1 MLSTIPV
8 KINNNIRVGGY
19 EIMPIEAG
27 YYVID
32 VERDRVI
39 EETWTRAAALAFVRA
54 RITNNLEHISKIKEL
69 DKLIEKHELDSRFY
83 KNSLAHSDNPDK
95 TLTITTRLELSEALT
110 AHAKQQIKEIILA

>member
-1 MLSTIPV
+1 MYNKHIVEQIFSLINKSKMLSTIPV

-54 RITNNLEHISKIKEL
+54 RITNNLEYVTKIKEL
-69 DKLIEKHELDSRFY
+69 DKLIEKHELDSRF
-83 KNSLAHSDNPDK
+83 
-95 TLTITTRLELSEALT
+95 
-110 AHAKQQIKEIILA
+110 

>member
-8 KINNNIRVGGY
+8 KINNVIRVGGY

-32 VERDRVI
+32 IERDRVI

-54 RITNNLEHISKIKEL
+54 RITNNLEDIPKIKEL
-69 DKLIEKHELDSRFY
+69 DSVIEKQELDSRFY
-83 KNSLAHSDNPDK
+83 KNSLTYSEDK
-95 TLTITTRLELSEALT
+95 DRHLAIRTRLELAEAIT
-110 AHAKQQIKEIILA
+110 SHAKEQIREIILG